1 MLLAGTTGC
10 YAAKIRRLDETRK
23 KKEKNLMK
31 YKEYEVAF
39 SPARLNRYKNACG
52 GITDTFGEGMMKYRN
67 RERNGFAL

>member
-1 MLLAGTTGC
+1 
-10 YAAKIRRLDETRK
+10 
-23 KKEKNLMK
+23 MK